1 MEFRHEII
9 NFPKKLPIKF
19 FLHRIGNVSRH
30 WHQSLEL
37 IVAMKGQVD
46 INVGNASYRLGA
58 GDLILINSNEVH
70 ELHSEDATMVALQ
83 IKLELLKEVVVDIKK
98 MYFDCNTAN
107 TNDPEAFKNIKRI
120 VAQILQHNI
129 NASEFVDLKNA
140 SLVYELI
147 YELCAHFSSDEP
159 EAALQPKE
167 GLDRLRRILDYVNS
181 HYGEPISLQ
190 EVAKQEF
197 LSVPYLSKYFK
208 KKLGLSFSEYLKD
221 LRLHY
226 AVNDLLNE
234 SLTIDKIAAKNGF
247 PNVRSFVTAFS
258 EKYGELPSVWRKKH
272 AEEVSGSIEATKE
285 KSVNYYQDEPHSYHE
300 EISRFIESN
309 LGEPS
314 VYAPRERILRSL
326 TSTIQIDLS
335 GPADRLNHHFKN
347 FIGVSRVKEVLYADV
362 QEALRTAQREIGF
375 KYIKMHGL
383 LDDDLMVYDEDAE
396 GKPLFNFR
404 LIDKAFDFLLSVGLK
419 PLVQFSF
426 MPAKLASDLSKTVF
440 YANMNTSPPK
450 DMEKWNR
457 LVEALTLHLIGRY
470 GTEEVR
476 SWLFCVWNEPSS
488 SNLLFGFKQD
498 ETFFSLYQNTYET
511 VKNIDPALPFGGPA
525 AFSTYNKSED
535 WLFSFLAFS
544 QSSGCLPDFIT
555 VHYYDIDLIS
565 HDNHLSMDKQLNLS
579 PVTDSFKQFIDRL
592 QDRLRE
598 AKLADLPVYMTEW
611 NSTVSHKDL
620 MSDTC
625 FKSSYV
631 IKNIAENYD
640 RLDSFGY
647 WLLTDLHEEN
657 RLPRQVFHGG
667 LGLFTFNNIKK
678 PAYHAFCFLNKL
690 GDFLVERG
698 DGYFVTKQADRYQ
711 ILLYNYH
718 HYDDIYANGIS
729 ISISHKERYA
739 HFPNKT
745 NREFRLE
752 LSPLA
757 GDFEIKHSVVNRTY
771 GSAYDNALNL
781 GQTEELSRDDIEY
794 LRRISIPKIE
804 KERISCSEGLTI
816 HAVLEPFEIRLIEVS
831 KIYEPGR
838 SRSLQ
843 QANSNVEEIK

>member
-9 NFPKKLPIKF
+9 NFPKKLPINF

-37 IVAMKGQVD
+37 IVVMKGQVD
-46 INVGNASYRLGA
+46 IIVNNVPFRLEA

-70 ELHSEDATMVALQ
+70 ELHSEDATMIALQ

-107 TNDPEAFKNIKRI
+107 TEHPEMFRNIKRI

-147 YELCAHFSSDEP
+147 FELCTHFSSDE
-159 EAALQPKE
+159 QDTVYQSKE
-167 GLDRLRRILDYVNS
+167 SLDRLRRILEYINS
-181 HYGEPISLQ
+181 HYADNISLQ
-190 EVAKQEF
+190 EVAKHEY

-234 SLTIDKIAAKNGF
+234 SLTIDKIATKNGF
-247 PNVRSFVTAFS
+247 PNVRSFVTTFT
-258 EKYGELPSVWRKKH
+258 EKYGELPSIWRKKH
-272 AEEVSGSIEATKE
+272 AEEVSGSIEITKE
-285 KSVNYYQDEPHSYHE
+285 KSVNYYQDEPHSYYE
-300 EISRFIESN
+300 EISRFIENN
-309 LGEPS
+309 LDRHAPYTLPEKNKQSLSSTVQVELSRTGEM
-314 VYAPRERILRSL
+314 L
-326 TSTIQIDLS
+326 
-335 GPADRLNHHFKN
+335 HHSFKN
-347 FIGVSRVKEVLYADV
+347 FIGISRVKEVLYADV
-362 QEALRTAQREIGF
+362 QEALRIAQREIGF

-383 LDDDLMVYDEDAE
+383 LDDDLMVYSEDSE
-396 GKPLFNFR
+396 GRPIYNFQ

-426 MPAKLASDLSKTVF
+426 MPAKLASDASKTVF
-440 YANMNTSPPK
+440 YSEMNTSPPK
-450 DMEKWNR
+450 DMDKWNA
-457 LVEALTLHLIGRY
+457 LIKVLTLHLINRY
-470 GTEEVR
+470 GIGEVR
-476 SWLFCVWNEPSS
+476 KWLFCVWNEPSS
-488 SNLLFGFKQD
+488 SNLLFGFKRD
-498 ETFFSLYQNTYET
+498 ETFFTLYKNTYNT
-511 VKNIDPALPFGGPA
+511 VKSVDPSLLFGGPA

-535 WLFSFLAFS
+535 WLFSFLEFS
-544 QSSGCLPDFIT
+544 RSHDCLPDFIT
-555 VHYYDIDLIS
+555 IHYYDIDLIT
-565 HDNHLSMDKQLNLS
+565 HDDKLSMDKQLNLS

-592 QDRLRE
+592 QFRLQE
-598 AKLADLPVYMTEW
+598 VHLDHLPVYLTEW

-631 IKNIAENYD
+631 IKNITENYD

-657 RLPRQVFHGG
+657 RLPGQLFHGG
-667 LGLFTFNNIKK
+667 LGLFTYNNIKK
-678 PAYHAFCFLNKL
+678 PAYYSFYFLNRL
-690 GDFLVERG
+690 GNELIDRG
-698 DGYFVTKQADRYQ
+698 EGYFITRKDDTYQ

-729 ISISHKERYA
+729 ISISSRERYS
-739 HFPNKT
+739 HFPSRTK
-745 NREFRLE
+745 REFRFD
-752 LSPLA
+752 LSPLD
-757 GDFEIKHSVVNRTY
+757 GVFEIKHSFVNRLY
-771 GSAYDNALNL
+771 GSAYDNAINL
-781 GQTEELSRDDIEY
+781 VQTEEFTSEDINY
-794 LRRISIPKIE
+794 LKQISIPRVE
-804 KERISCSEGLTI
+804 KKLVAARDGLTVQT
-816 HAVLEPFEIRLIEVS
+816 VLEPFEIRLIEIS
-831 KIYEPGR
+831 
-838 SRSLQ
+838 
-843 QANSNVEEIK
+843 EIRNYAPSP

>member
-19 FLHRIGNVSRH
+19 FLHRIGSVSRH

-37 IVAMKGQVD
+37 IVTMKGQVD
-46 INVGNASYRLGA
+46 INVNNISYQLGA

-83 IKLELLKEVVVDIKK
+83 IKLELLKEVVVDLKK
-98 MYFDCNTAN
+98 MHFDCNTAK
-107 TNDPEAFKNIKRI
+107 TNQPELFRNIKRI

-129 NASEFVDLKNA
+129 NASDFIDLKNA
-140 SLVYELI
+140 SLIYELI
-147 YELCAHFSSDEP
+147 YELCTHFISE
-159 EAALQPKE
+159 EQGGALQPKE
-167 GLDRLRRILDYVNS
+167 ALDRLRRILDYVNS
-181 HYGEPISLQ
+181 HYNEPLSLH

-258 EKYGELPSVWRKKH
+258 EKYGELPSIWRKKH
-272 AEEVSGSIEATKE
+272 AEEVSGSIETTKE

-300 EISRFIESN
+300 EISLFIENN
-309 LGEPS
+309 LGEPLA
-314 VYAPRERILRSL
+314 VVPPQPHLQQL
-326 TSTIQIDLS
+326 STTCQVDVSEPTVELK
-335 GPADRLNHHFKN
+335 HHFKN

-362 QEALRTAQREIGF
+362 QEALRTVQQEIGF
-375 KYIKMHGL
+375 QYIKMHGL
-383 LDDDLMVYDEDAE
+383 LDDDLMVYGEDAE
-396 GKPLFNFR
+396 GKAIYNFR

-426 MPAKLASDLSKTVF
+426 MPGKLASDLSKTVF

-450 DMEKWNR
+450 DMDKWNR
-457 LVEALTLHLIGRY
+457 LVEALTRHLIGRY
-470 GTEEVR
+470 GIREVR
-476 SWLFCVWNEPSS
+476 SWMFCVWNEPSS

-498 ETFFSLYQNTYET
+498 ETFFSLYKNTYDT
-511 VKNIDPALPFGGPA
+511 VKSIDPSLSFGGPA

-544 QSSGCLPDFIT
+544 RDHACLPDFIT
-555 VHYYDIDLIS
+555 VHYYDIDLVPQN
-565 HDNHLSMDKQLNLS
+565 NHLSMDKQLNLS
-579 PVTDSFKQFIDRL
+579 PVTDSFQQFIDRL
-592 QDRLRE
+592 QDRLLQE
-598 AKLADLPVYMTEW
+598 SLSDLPVYMTEW

-631 IKNIAENYD
+631 IKNITENYD
-640 RLDSFGY
+640 RLNSFGY
-647 WLLTDLHEEN
+647 WLLTDMHEEN
-657 RLPRQVFHGG
+657 RLPQQLFHGG
-667 LGLFTFNNIKK
+667 LGLFTYNNIKK
-678 PAYHAFCFLNKL
+678 PAYHAFCFLNQL
-690 GDFLVERG
+690 GDELVGRG
-698 DGYFVTKQADRYQ
+698 DGYFITRQGRSYQ
-711 ILLYNYH
+711 ILLHNYH

-729 ISISHKERYA
+729 ISISHKERYS

-745 NREFRLE
+745 KRELRLE
-752 LSPLA
+752 LAPLA
-757 GDFEIKHSVVNRTY
+757 GHYEIKHSIVNRSY

-781 GQTEELSRDDIEY
+781 GQAADWSAGDVDY
-794 LRRISIPKIE
+794 LRQISIPRIE
-804 KERISCSEGLTI
+804 KELHFTSDRLMI
-816 HAVLEPFEIRLIEVS
+816 HAVLEPFEIRLIE
-831 KIYEPGR
+831 IT
-838 SRSLQ
+838 
-843 QANSNVEEIK
+843 EIHEGETHYV

>member
-37 IVAMKGQVD
+37 IVVMKGDAD
-46 INVGNASYRLGA
+46 INVGNVSYRLGA

-98 MYFDCNTAN
+98 MYFDCNTVKA
-107 TNDPEAFKNIKRI
+107 NDPGSFRNIKRI

-140 SLVYELI
+140 ALVYELI
-147 YELCAHFSSDEP
+147 YELCTHFSSDEP
-159 EAALQPKE
+159 EADLQPKE
-167 GLDRLRRILDYVNS
+167 GMDRLRRILDYVNS
-181 HYGEPISLQ
+181 HYSEPISLQ

-208 KKLGLSFSEYLKD
+208 KKLGLPFSDYLKD

-247 PNVRSFVTAFS
+247 PNVRSFVTAFG
-258 EKYGELPSVWRKKH
+258 EKYGELPSIWRKKH

-300 EISRFIESN
+300 EISRFIENN
-309 LGEPS
+309 LGQPS
-314 VYAPRERILRSL
+314 LAPPEKVLQRFSTALRIDVTRQ
-326 TSTIQIDLS
+326 T
-335 GPADRLNHHFKN
+335 GKLNHRFKN
-347 FIGVSRVKEVLYADV
+347 FIGVSRVKEVLYAEV

-383 LDDDLMVYDEDAE
+383 LDDELMVYDEDAE
-396 GKPLFNFR
+396 GRPLFNFR
-404 LIDKAFDFLLSVGLK
+404 LIDSAFDFLLSVGLK

-426 MPAKLASDLSKTVF
+426 MPAKLASDPSKTVF
-440 YANMNTSPPK
+440 YTNMNTSPPK
-450 DMEKWNR
+450 DMAKWNR

-470 GTEEVR
+470 GMEEVR

-498 ETFFSLYQNTYET
+498 ETFFSLYKNTYET
-511 VKNIDPALPFGGPA
+511 VKNIDASLSFGGPA

-544 QSSGCLPDFIT
+544 KDNDCLPDFIT
-555 VHYYDIDLIS
+555 IHYYDIDLIAQN
-565 HDNHLSMDKQLNLS
+565 DQLSMDKQLNLS

-592 QDRLRE
+592 QLRLRE
-598 AKLADLPVYMTEW
+598 AELADLPVYLTEW

-640 RLDSFGY
+640 RLESFGY

-657 RLPRQVFHGG
+657 RLPSQVFHGG
-667 LGLFTFNNIKK
+667 LGLFTYNNIKK

-690 GDFLVERG
+690 GNHLVDRG
-698 DGYFVTKQADRYQ
+698 DGYFITKQDNRYQ

-729 ISISHKERYA
+729 ISISHKERYS
-739 HFPNKT
+739 HFPGKAK
-745 NREFRLE
+745 REFRLE
-752 LSPLA
+752 LAPLV
-757 GDFEIKHSVVNRTY
+757 GSFEIRHSIVNRDY
-771 GSAYDNALNL
+771 GSAYDNALKL
-781 GQTEELSRDDIEY
+781 GQAAELSLGDIEY
-794 LRRISIPKIE
+794 LKRISIPRIE
-804 KERISCSEGLTI
+804 KEISVSSETLTI
-816 HAVLEPFEIRLIEVS
+816 HAVLQPFEIRLIEVS
-831 KIYEPGR
+831 ERPASTLEP
-838 SRSLQ
+838 
-843 QANSNVEEIK
+843 